1 MRSIIYG
8 TEAYSTRLPRTG
20 REGAICYFEL
30 FWGRVCFCD
39 FALVGDMIPAL
50 MGGGLGF
57 VRFRSGVLEYE
68 YGSGT
73 CWYVSTGEC
82 SIRLIS
88 FLPHFFFCGDS
99 EARY

>member
-57 VRFRSGVLEYE
+57 VRFHSGVPYSSTSTVVGLVGMYQL
-68 YGSGT
+68 GSVQLG
-73 CWYVSTGEC
+73 
-82 SIRLIS
+82 
-88 FLPHFFFCGDS
+88 
-99 EARY
+99 